1 MLTEEERKQRRKESQ
16 RRYRETHK
24 EKRAEYSKMYN
35 KKHYWEHK
43 EENQETHNKAERE
56 RYQKNKVQINAQL
69 RERYSNDPEY
79 RERVLQQNKKN
90 RENNPETMEKWRSEH
105 KDEIS
110 EYNAEY
116 SKTPIGRAHNL
127 LSSYRHNDKIH
138 ERGECTLTAHW
149 IIENIFSKPC
159 VYCGETGWEIIG
171 CDRINNSLPH
181 TPENCV
187 PCCGKCNSK
196 KGSIP
201 YEEYLKM
208 LAEQPC

>member
-1 MLTEEERKQRRKESQ
+1 MLSEEERKQRRKEAQ

-24 EKRAEYSKMYN
+24 EQRVAYAKIYN

-43 EENQETHNKAERE
+43 EENQEAHNKAERE
-56 RYQKNKVQINAQL
+56 RYQEKKEQINAEK
-69 RERYSNDPEY
+69 RERYNNDQEY
-79 RERVLQQNKKN
+79 REKVLEQNSKY
-90 RENNPETMEKWRSEH
+90 REEHPETMELWRDEH
-105 KDEIS
+105 KNDIG
-110 EYNAEY
+110 EYNKKY
-116 SKTPIGRAHNL
+116 SLTQMGRAHSL
-127 LSSYRHNDKIH
+127 LSSYKHNDKIH
-138 ERGECTLTAHW
+138 KRGECTLTAQW
-149 IIENIFSKPC
+149 IIEEIFSKPC
-159 VYCGETGWEIIG
+159 VYCGETGWKIIG
-171 CDRINNSLPH
+171 CDRIDNSLPH